1 MGSVPKYMNDNVIVL
16 ERFMNVLFKNIKKP
30 NIIDFAIELQSLEDL
45 GNVFTKNF
53 QWNPTLNVLSI
64 FMKLDEFNKNEYINF
79 L

>member
-1 MGSVPKYMNDNVIVL
+1 LESVPKYMNDNVIVL
-16 ERFMNVLFKNIKKP
+16 ERIMNVLFKNIKKP
-30 NIIDFAIELQSLEDL
+30 NIIDFTLELQSLEDL

-64 FMKLDEFNKNEYINF
+64 FMKLDEFNKNECVTF

>member
-1 MGSVPKYMNDNVIVL
+1 MESVPKYMNDNVIVL
-16 ERFMNVLFKNIKKP
+16 ERIMNVLFKNIKKP
-30 NIIDFAIELQSLEDL
+30 NIIDFTLELQSLEDL

-64 FMKLDEFNKNEYINF
+64 FMKLDEFNKNECVTF

>member
-53 QWNPTLNVLSI
+53 Q
-64 FMKLDEFNKNEYINF
+64 
-79 L
+79 